1 MSNHRSAEKK
11 ARQDVRRRAR
21 NRANRSRL
29 RTQIKKFRAVLEGGD
44 VAAAREMFRA
54 TASLLD
60 RSAKIGVIH
69 ANTADR
75 TKSRLAKALA
85 RPARG

>member
-11 ARQDVRRRAR
+11 AHQDVQRRAR

-29 RTQIKKFRAVLEGGD
+29 RTQIKKFRSVLEGGD
-44 VAAAREMFRA
+44 VAAAKEMFPA

-85 RPARG
+85 RPAQG

>member
-1 MSNHRSAEKK
+1 MANHRSAEKK
-11 ARQDVRRRAR
+11 ARQDVERRAR
-21 NRANRSRL
+21 NRASRSRL
-29 RTQIKKFRAVLEGGD
+29 RTQIKAFRSVLKSGN
-44 VAAAREMFRA
+44 VAAAKEMFPA

-60 RSAKIGVIH
+60 RSVKIGVIH

-85 RPARG
+85 RPSQG